1 MHSLVTKHIPC
12 YPPRG
17 VQSSFRRTGV
27 RTATLRCR
35 DPPCGGL
42 HKTLTPQRSA
52 AASKRIKAL
61 KPCRLWTVATS
72 ESSGVETTRGG
83 V

>member
-1 MHSLVTKHIPC
+1 MHSFVAKRILY

-52 AASKRIKAL
+52 AASRRIKAL
-61 KPCRLWTVATS
+61 KPCRLWTVVAG
-72 ESSGVETTRGG
+72 ESSGVDTAKCA